1 MLLIRPKHFNPVRF
15 KLWGTICRNCFSVFL
30 IIRVLDGFI
39 TNLPSSFTR
48 FWSSQKTSV
57 RMPTFSATLAISR
70 VITRSLGNE
79 GESHYVETGDIKN
92 DRVVKDSPFPK

>member
-1 MLLIRPKHFNPVRF
+1 
-15 KLWGTICRNCFSVFL
+15 
-30 IIRVLDGFI
+30 
-39 TNLPSSFTR
+39 
-48 FWSSQKTSV
+48 
-57 RMPTFSATLAISR
+57 MPTFSAALAISR